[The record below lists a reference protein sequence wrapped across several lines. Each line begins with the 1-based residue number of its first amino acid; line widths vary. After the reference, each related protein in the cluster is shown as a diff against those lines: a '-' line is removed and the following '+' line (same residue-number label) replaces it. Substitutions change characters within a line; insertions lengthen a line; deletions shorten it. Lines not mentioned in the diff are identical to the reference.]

1 MICLTGRQQIRDS
14 IAIRW
19 FLNFSLN
26 DKTPDHTFF
35 SRMRKIIGTKRIGK
49 IFRAI
54 VNKLDDQ
61 NILGNVF
68 YFVDATTIKT
78 KETTWEERDKAFA
91 EGIDKLNNQNI
102 SDYSADKDARF
113 GCKGKKI
120 LVWI

>member
-1 MICLTGRQQIRDS
+1 
-14 IAIRW
+14 
-19 FLNFSLN
+19 
-26 DKTPDHTFF
+26 
-35 SRMRKIIGTKRIGK
+35 MRKIIGTKRIGK